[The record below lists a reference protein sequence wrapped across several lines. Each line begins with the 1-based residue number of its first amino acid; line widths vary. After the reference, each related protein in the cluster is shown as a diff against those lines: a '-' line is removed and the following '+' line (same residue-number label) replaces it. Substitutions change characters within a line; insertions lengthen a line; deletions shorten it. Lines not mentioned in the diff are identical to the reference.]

1 EGEAMRT
8 IIAVT
13 MLALLPLGAT
23 VAEAHAFLDHAEPR
37 VGSTVPAAPR
47 ELSLSFT
54 QKLEPA
60 FSSVEVSDGNGA
72 RVDLGRPSVSASVM
86 RVRLKQLSA
95 GTYRVRW
102 HVLSVDTHTTKG
114 SFSFQVG
121 R

>member
-1 EGEAMRT
+1 MRILSFAT
-8 IIAVT
+8 S
-13 MLALLPLGAT
+13 ALLAIMLGAT
-23 VAEAHAFLDHAEPR
+23 AEAHAFLDHAEPR

-102 HVLSVDTHTTKG
+102 HVLSVDTHTTEG
-114 SFSFQVG
+114 SFTFQVG

>member
-1 EGEAMRT
+1 MRN
-8 IIAVT
+8 IIIVIASMV
-13 MLALLPLGAT
+13 ALLPLA
-23 VAEAHAFLDHAEPR
+23 AADARAHAFLDHAEPR
-37 VGSTVPAAPR
+37 VGSTVPTAPR

-60 FSSVEVSDGNGA
+60 FSSVEVSDGTAA

-102 HVLSVDTHTTKG
+102 HVLSVDTHTTEG
-114 SFSFQVG
+114 SFTFQVG